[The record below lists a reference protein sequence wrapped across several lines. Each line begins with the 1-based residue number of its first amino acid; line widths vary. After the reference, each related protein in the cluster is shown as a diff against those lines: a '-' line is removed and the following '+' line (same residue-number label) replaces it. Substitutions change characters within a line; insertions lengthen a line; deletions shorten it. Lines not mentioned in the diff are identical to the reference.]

1 MSDALRR
8 FIKPVLFL
16 CLMFLPACVHA
27 SDGAARPDTWA
38 RPLSAPGL
46 KNFHRVSENVYRG
59 AQPGREGFEQLKKL
73 GVRTVLNLRE
83 HHSDEELI
91 AGLEFRYVH
100 LPVSTTSPDTNL
112 FERIIRI
119 LSDTEAGPVFVHCKH
134 GSDRTGAAVALY
146 RIRRQGWPENEA
158 IHEMTRGGYGYHFF
172 FKDIVKLVRV
182 LSAPAGEDTA
192 R

>member
-1 MSDALRR
+1 MSDAMSRVRR
-8 FIKPVLFL
+8 PVLFL
-16 CLMFLPACVHA
+16 CLMLLPAYVHA

-38 RPLSAPGL
+38 RPLSAPWL

-83 HHSDEELI
+83 HHSDEESME
-91 AGLEFRYVH
+91 GLEFRYIH
-100 LPVSTTSPDTNL
+100 LPVSTTSPDTNQ
-112 FERIIRI
+112 FEQIIRI
-119 LSDTEAGPVFVHCKH
+119 LSDTAAGPVFVHCKH

-146 RIRRQGWPENEA
+146 RIRRQGWPADDA
-158 IHEMTRGGYGYHFF
+158 IREMTRGGYGYHFF
-172 FKDIVKLVRV
+172 FRDIVKLVRE
-182 LSAPAGEDTA
+182 LSAPTGDGVG